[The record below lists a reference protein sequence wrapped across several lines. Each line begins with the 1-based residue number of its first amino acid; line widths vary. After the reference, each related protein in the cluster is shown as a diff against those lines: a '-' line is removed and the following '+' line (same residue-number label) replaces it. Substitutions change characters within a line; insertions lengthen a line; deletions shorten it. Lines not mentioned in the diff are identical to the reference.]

1 LTGPGGKVSVI
12 SGAATAET
20 TKIACDL
27 VAAAVPLVF
36 EDGGWP
42 AVCGFSS
49 SMLLKAQMHQ
59 AGVCSGAVGVGLASA
74 IANAFPTMTP
84 RELRQFLQAIEQEVF
99 DQLLAARDD
108 LRTMEPSGEA

>member
-1 LTGPGGKVSVI
+1 MIGPGGSVAVI
-12 SGAATAET
+12 SGEATAET

-59 AGVCSGAVGVGLASA
+59 TGVCSGSVGIGLASA
-74 IANAFPTMTP
+74 IANAFPTMTA

-99 DQLLAARDD
+99 LQLEAARGD
-108 LRTMEPSGEA
+108 LRTMEPGGEA